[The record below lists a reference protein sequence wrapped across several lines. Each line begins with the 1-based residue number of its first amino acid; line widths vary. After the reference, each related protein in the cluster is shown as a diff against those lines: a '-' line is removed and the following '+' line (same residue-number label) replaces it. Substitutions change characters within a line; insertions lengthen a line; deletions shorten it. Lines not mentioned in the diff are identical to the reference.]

1 MQLNYRDSKP
11 IYEQIKEGI
20 RRMIVMN
27 VIKQDEKLPS
37 VRVLACKYAINP
49 NTIAKAYRELEEEG
63 YLYTKSGKGTFVA
76 DAKTAR
82 QSLTRNLKILFDQV
96 VTELF
101 VLETPVEE
109 LRTRMDDAKEQLS
122 MEDDLVR
129 FVTQDMQTEDV
140 VTEGND
146 DTDNLVKKFDDF
158 TALDGVNMNVEKGAV
173 YGLVGPNGAGKST
186 LIRHITGVMRQD
198 AGEVFIEGE
207 PVYENARIKGHMA
220 YIPDDMFY
228 FLQSDTI
235 NMMHYYK
242 GMYPNFDEKQFYRMQ
257 EFFPSIDVKRNIRK
271 LSKGMQKQVAFWLA
285 LCCKPKLIVLDEPV
299 DGLDPVMRR
308 QIWSIMLDDVA
319 VNNTTVVVSSH
330 NLREL
335 EDVCDHVG
343 ILNNGKIMIERSLTE
358 LQGNI
363 SKIQIACPYGMPK
376 IPQNFKVLH
385 MSNIGRVY
393 TVIVRG
399 EPDAITDGKD
409 SPQVVDVLPLT
420 LEEIFIYEMGGEDYE
435 VKDIIY

>member
-1 MQLNYRDSKP
+1 M
-11 IYEQIKEGI
+11 IQI
-20 RRMIVMN
+20 N
-27 VIKQDEKLPS
+27 
-37 VRVLACKYAINP
+37 
-49 NTIAKAYRELEEEG
+49 
-63 YLYTKSGKGTFVA
+63 
-76 DAKTAR
+76 
-82 QSLTRNLKILFDQV
+82 
-96 VTELF
+96 
-101 VLETPVEE
+101 
-109 LRTRMDDAKEQLS
+109 
-122 MEDDLVR
+122 
-129 FVTQDMQTEDV
+129 
-140 VTEGND
+140 
-146 DTDNLVKKFDDF
+146 NLVKKFDDF

-198 AGEVFIEGE
+198 AGEVFIDGE
-207 PVYENARIKGHMA
+207 PVYENARIKGNMA

-271 LSKGMQKQVAFWLA
+271 LS
-285 LCCKPKLIVLDEPV
+285 
-299 DGLDPVMRR
+299 MRR

-319 VNNTTVVVSSH
+319 VNNTAVVVSSH

-343 ILNNGKIMIERSLTE
+343 ILNKGKIMIERSLTE

-376 IPQNFKVLH
+376 IPQDFKVLH

-399 EPDAITDGKD
+399 EPEAVVKAITDGKD